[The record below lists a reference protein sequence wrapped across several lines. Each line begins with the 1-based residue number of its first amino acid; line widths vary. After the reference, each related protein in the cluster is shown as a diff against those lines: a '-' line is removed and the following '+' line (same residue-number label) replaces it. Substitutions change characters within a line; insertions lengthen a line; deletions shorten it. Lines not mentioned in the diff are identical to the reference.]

1 METHVSIVG
10 CGPVGRLMA
19 AAAAAAGLRVELVCM
34 RLRSLHKMPGGK
46 IRLAHQGGV
55 AEARVQRLSLLE
67 AKISSPLVIAALH
80 SRHLDQLSKSL
91 GSSVEAV
98 LYTQPSPAVERILRS
113 DKRAGVM
120 ALYGCAWENR
130 ESGNAVEYA
139 LKRIAFA
146 PPPRSGAARAYGALE
161 SITDALRLF
170 NIDSVVQGHEARI
183 SLLWD
188 HVAAHAATQPVA
200 ATLGAPFSRIA
211 GSRHGVALVDSLA
224 REVLLLMDEKKVGMI
239 RSPVDA
245 AREVLGVKGCRP
257 KMMVDLE
264 EGRETEVDY
273 INGYIVKEAI
283 RYGIYAPYND
293 AVYLQVKTL
302 EDIALS
308 Q

>member
-19 AAAAAAGLRVELVCM
+19 AVAAAAGLRVELVCM
-34 RLRSLHKMPGGK
+34 RLKSLHKLPGGK
-46 IRLAHQGGV
+46 IRLAHQGGAAV
-55 AEARVQRLSLLE
+55 ARVHRLSLLE
-67 AKISSPLVIAALH
+67 SKIDSPLVIAALH
-80 SRHLDQLSKSL
+80 SSLIDKVSKSL
-91 GSSVEAV
+91 GSRVEAV
-98 LYTQPSPAVERILRS
+98 LYTQPSPAVERIVGS
-113 DKRAGVM
+113 VKRAGIM
-120 ALYGCAWENR
+120 ALYGCVWENR
-130 ESGNAVEYA
+130 ESNNAVEYA

-146 PPPRSGAARAYGALE
+146 LPPRSGAGRAYGVLE
-161 SITDALRLF
+161 SIADALRLF
-170 NIDSVVQGHEARI
+170 NIDTAIHGSEART

-188 HVAAHAATQPVA
+188 HIAAHAATQPVA

-224 REVLLLMDEKKVGMI
+224 REVLLLMDEKKVSMI

-283 RYGIYAPYND
+283 RHGIYAPYND

-302 EDIALS
+302 EDITLS